1 MSWEAEELGVFVGG
15 FDAFRIIYNHLYP
28 HTLHHYAPS
37 SQILKSQLRSLLPE
51 KNPGSTD
58 QRFRR
63 IPSKQTAINFEQE
76 HEEQV
81 HDMRWNHVAEKCRCT
96 AKHCSFWCVIAAE
109 LQVCHQTSKDGACS
123 QRLVLGCSGFKCL
136 VFLKQMQTQVVLW
149 RVAQCNAQIGCMWKY
164 GNMYTLV
171 YPQMPIL
178 MGQMMINQWSWGSWG
193 CPIFQTQML
202 APLTWVKSI
211 PRTCPLATAQP
222 TSSKLN
228 SFNFQFLP
236 ITSRGPQ
243 ARTEKMTCYD
253 RKCWLSIN
261 HDYPLSPRSHC
272 SM

>member
-1 MSWEAEELGVFVGG
+1 MKPCGWEVQM
-15 FDAFRIIYNHLYP
+15 YCQ
-28 HTLHHYAPS
+28 TLLFLVRDCRWAAGLS
-37 SQILKSQLRSLLPE
+37 SNFKRRSLLTTFGTWLFWIQV
-51 KNPGSTD
+51 PG
-58 QRFRR
+58 
-63 IPSKQTAINFEQE
+63 
-76 HEEQV
+76 
-81 HDMRWNHVAEKCRCT
+81 
-96 AKHCSFWCVIAAE
+96 
-109 LQVCHQTSKDGACS
+109 
-123 QRLVLGCSGFKCL
+123 
-136 VFLKQMQTQVVLW
+136 FLKQMQTQVVLW